1 MVLFRIFKKF
11 NLILSRHQK
20 LRIVQLAVLMVI
32 GGLLETCSVS
42 LILPFMDAVMNPEAS
57 MEKWYAQ
64 LFCRIFGLQIPRT
77 YLTVLAMA
85 LAALYVAK
93 NVYLVVEYNVQHRFV
108 YGNMFALQERLLD
121 TFIHRPY
128 EYFLNVSSG
137 DVVRIISTDTREA
150 FELLV
155 ELLSL
160 LTELVVS
167 LMLAIAIFV
176 ITPVIT
182 LCIAAL
188 LLVIMLFIFVVL
200 KPVLHRMGICQQE
213 SAAGMNKWLLQ
224 SIQGIKELK
233 VMRKEQYFEESYNYY
248 GKEYVRALR
257 WKQTLSSVPR
267 FIIEGVCM
275 GAMFIVVAVLI
286 DSGEDLQAII
296 PMLTAVAMAAIRLLP
311 SVNRV
316 SGGLNRISYSEP
328 MLDKVIENMR
338 ILEENPAQTDV
349 REQSDLSVPKLQEA
363 LNFERIT
370 YHYPGA
376 EEPVLSG
383 ASMAIRRGESVGIVG
398 PSGAGKTT
406 SVDIILGLLNPQ
418 GGRVL
423 VDGVDIK
430 NDLPTWLS
438 QIGYIPQMIFMLD
451 DTIRANVAFGVPER
465 ETDDEQVW
473 RALREAALEEFV
485 RSLPEGLDTQIGE
498 RGLRLSGGQRQRIG
512 IARALY
518 QNPEV
523 LIFDEATSALDSET
537 ESAIMESIHGLHGT
551 KTMIII
557 AHRLTTIKACDR
569 IFRVEH
575 GQIKGEKT
583 L

>member
-1 MVLFRIFKKF
+1 MLLLRIFKKF

-20 LRIVQLAVLMVI
+20 LRIIQLAVMMVI
-32 GGLLETCSVS
+32 GGFLETCSVS
-42 LILPFMDAVMNPEAS
+42 LILPFMDAVMEPEAA

-85 LAALYVAK
+85 LAALYVVK
-93 NVYLVVEYNVQHRFV
+93 NIYLMAEYNIQHRFV

-137 DVVRIISTDTREA
+137 DVIRIISVDTKEA
-150 FELLV
+150 FDRLV
-155 ELLSL
+155 DLLSL

-167 LMLAIAIFV
+167 LMLAAAIFV
-176 ITPVIT
+176 ITPVVT

-188 LLVIMLFIFVVL
+188 LLLIMLFIFAIL
-200 KPVLHRMGICQQE
+200 KPVLHRMGVRQQE

-224 SIQGIKELK
+224 SIQGIKEMK
-233 VMRKEQYFEESYNYY
+233 VMRKESFFKKSYSNY
-248 GKEYVRALR
+248 GKTYVRSLR
-257 WKQTLSSVPR
+257 WNQTLSAVPR
-267 FIIEGVCM
+267 FIIEGLCM
-275 GAMFIVVAVLI
+275 GTMFIVVAVLI
-286 DSGEDLQAII
+286 GNGAELQSII

-311 SVNRV
+311 SVNRI
-316 SGGLNRISYSEP
+316 SGALNKISYGEP

-338 ILEENPAQTDV
+338 VLEENPAQTNV
-349 REQSDLSVPKLQEA
+349 GNQNGLPVPKLRES
-363 LNFERIT
+363 LNFEHIS
-370 YHYPGA
+370 YHYPNV
-376 EEPVLSG
+376 EESVLSD
-383 ASMAIRRGESVGIVG
+383 ASMTIRRGESVGIVG
-398 PSGAGKTT
+398 PSGTGKTT

-418 GGRVL
+418 GGQVL

-430 NDLPTWLS
+430 NDLSGWLF

-485 RSLPEGLDTQIGE
+485 RSLPDGLDTQIGE
-498 RGLRLSGGQRQRIG
+498 RGVRLSGGQRQRIG

-523 LIFDEATSALDSET
+523 LIFDEATSALDNET

-557 AHRLTTIKACDR
+557 AHRLTTIEACDH
-569 IFRVEH
+569 IFRVEQ
-575 GQIKGEKT
+575 GQIRQER
-583 L
+583 

>member
-1 MVLFRIFKKF
+1 MLLVRILRKF
-11 NLILSRHQK
+11 NFILSKHQK
-20 LRIVQLAVLMVI
+20 FRIVQLAALMVI
-32 GGLLETCSVS
+32 GGFLETCSVS
-42 LILPFMDAVMNPEAS
+42 LILPFMDAVMEPDQA

-64 LFCRIFGLQIPRT
+64 LFCRVFGLESTRT
-77 YLTVLAMA
+77 YLMVLAIA
-85 LAALYVAK
+85 LAALYVVK
-93 NVYLVVEYNVQHRFV
+93 NIYLMMEYNVQHRFA

-137 DVVRIISTDTREA
+137 DVMQIIRSDTSSA
-150 FELLV
+150 FGLLV
-155 ELLSL
+155 ELLSMF
-160 LTELVVS
+160 TELVVS
-167 LMLAIAIFV
+167 LMLAAAIFV
-176 ITPVIT
+176 ITPVVT

-200 KPVLHRMGICQQE
+200 KPILYRMGVSQQKN
-213 SAAGMNKWLLQ
+213 AAGMNKWLLQ
-224 SIQGIKELK
+224 SIQGIKEMK
-233 VMRKEQYFEESYNYY
+233 VMQKEDFFKESYNRY
-248 GKEYVRALR
+248 GRAFVRSSR
-257 WKQTLSSVPR
+257 WNQTLSSFPR

-286 DSGEDLQAII
+286 GSGTELQSII

-311 SVNRV
+311 SVNRI
-316 SGGLNRISYSEP
+316 SGALNKISYGEP

-338 ILEENPAQTDV
+338 VLEEDQVRTDV
-349 REQSDLSVPKLQEA
+349 RKPSGLSAPKLRHMV
-363 LNFERIT
+363 NFERIT
-370 YHYPGA
+370 YHYPNT
-376 EEPVLSG
+376 EEPVLSD
-383 ASMAIRRGESVGIVG
+383 ASMSIRRGESVGIVG

-406 SVDIILGLLNPQ
+406 SVDIILGLLEPQ
-418 GGRVL
+418 GGQVL

-430 NDLPTWLS
+430 DDLPGWLS

-465 ETDDEQVW
+465 EINDEQVW

-537 ESAIMESIHGLHGT
+537 ESAIMESIHSLRGA

-557 AHRLTTIKACDR
+557 AHRLTTIEACDH

-575 GQIKGEKT
+575 GEIRQER
-583 L
+583 